1 MHFQNALQEVP
12 RVLVQ
17 INVGRM
23 KFNNNIIQLILPTEK
38 FSVTPIIPAIHYLAI
53 LYELQITLRK
63 KQTLKIND
71 YQNMQRWIKVRRRK
85 RMTSNKW

>member
-1 MHFQNALQEVP
+1 MDFKKCPEF
-12 RVLVQ
+12 LVQ

-23 KFNNNIIQLILPTEK
+23 KFSNIQLILPTAK
-38 FSVTPIIPAIHYLAI
+38 LSVTLIIPAIQYLAI

-71 YQNMQRWIKVRRRK
+71 YQNMQRWIKVRRR
-85 RMTSNKW
+85 SNKW

>member
-1 MHFQNALQEVP
+1 MHFKKCLEF
-12 RVLVQ
+12 LVQ

-23 KFNNNIIQLILPTEK
+23 KFSNIQLILPNAK
-38 FSVTPIIPAIHYLAI
+38 FSVTPIIPAIQYLAI
-53 LYELQITLRK
+53 LYKLQITLRK

-71 YQNMQRWIKVRRRK
+71 YQNMQQWIKVRRRR

>member
-1 MHFQNALQEVP
+1 MP

-23 KFNNNIIQLILPTEK
+23 KFSNNIIQLILPTAK
-38 FSVTPIIPAIHYLAI
+38 FSVTLIIPAIQYLAI
-53 LYELQITLRK
+53 LYKLQIARRK

-71 YQNMQRWIKVRRRK
+71 YQNMQQWIKVRRRK

>member
-1 MHFQNALQEVP
+1 MP

-23 KFNNNIIQLILPTEK
+23 KFSNIQLILPTEK
-38 FSVTPIIPAIHYLAI
+38 FSVTPIIPAIQYLAI
-53 LYELQITLRK
+53 LYKLQITLRK
-63 KQTLKIND
+63 KQTLIIND
-71 YQNMQRWIKVRRRK
+71 YQNMQWWIKVRRRRRK